1 MFALFAPSVSSL
13 SFNKTLVMDVMVFR
27 NDSGKSWWASGSSSP
42 PAVVV
47 ASVVASGDGGRS
59 MARKTVMAAKRKV

>member
-1 MFALFAPSVSSL
+1 
-13 SFNKTLVMDVMVFR
+13 MDVMVFR

-47 ASVVASGDGGRS
+47 ASVVASGDVGRS